1 MHIYKISPIPYWI
14 IKELIKKIHN
24 EIKILQYKLWFF
36 FQLNKQQ
43 FLKIAKTYW
52 VLLDICSF
60 LTRMVNSFQLLNNK

>member
-1 MHIYKISPIPYWI
+1 MKLKSYNISYD
-14 IKELIKKIHN
+14 
-24 EIKILQYKLWFF
+24 FF